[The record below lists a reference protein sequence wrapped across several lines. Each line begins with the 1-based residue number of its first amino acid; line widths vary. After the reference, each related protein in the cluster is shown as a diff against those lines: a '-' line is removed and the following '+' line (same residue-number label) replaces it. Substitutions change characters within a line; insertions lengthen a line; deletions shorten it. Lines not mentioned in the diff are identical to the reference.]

1 MKKAVLILAA
11 AAVTGTGFSQVS
23 IDPEAGLNIAH
34 LRTKLG
40 NNDATNS
47 DSKIGFSIGAG
58 VTLPVYKGLY
68 VKPGI
73 YYHMLGGTSEGIL
86 GVTSETTMHYLR
98 VPVNLGYSLRLSDKA
113 GAIFAEAGPYIGM
126 GLAGKTKVTGGSS
139 VSIEKD
145 INFGSK
151 VDEINAFDWGFNF
164 GLGYETP
171 WGIYVKGGYGL
182 GLGNMS
188 NMNNTTLTHN
198 NWNIGVGYRIN
209 I

>member
-23 IDPEAGLNIAH
+23 IDPEAGLNIASI
-34 LRTKLG
+34 RTKLG
-40 NNDATNS
+40 NNDASNS
-47 DSKIGFSIGAG
+47 DSKTGFSVGAG
-58 VTLPVYKGLY
+58 VTLPIYKGLY

-73 YYHMLGGTSEGIL
+73 SYQMLGGTTEIL
-86 GVTSETTMHYLR
+86 GVESATTMHYLR
-98 VPVNLGYSLRLSDKA
+98 VPVNLGYSLKLSDKA

-126 GLAGKTKVTGGSS
+126 GLAGKTKVTGLSNIT
-139 VSIEKD
+139 IEKD
-145 INFGSK
+145 ITFGSK
-151 VDEINAFDWGFNF
+151 VDETKAFDWGFNF

-171 WGIYVKGGYGL
+171 WGVYIKGCYGL

-188 NMNNTTLTHN
+188 NMNNTTMTHN
-198 NWNIGVGYRIN
+198 NWNIGVGYRIK